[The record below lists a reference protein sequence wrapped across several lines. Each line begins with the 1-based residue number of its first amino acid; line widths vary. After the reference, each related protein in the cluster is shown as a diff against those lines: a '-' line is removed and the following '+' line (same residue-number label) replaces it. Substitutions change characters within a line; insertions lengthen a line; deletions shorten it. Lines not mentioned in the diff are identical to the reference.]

1 MIKGNKGQ
9 ADSREEGEEG
19 SEKQSE
25 KSGWKEGAVKRRRR
39 SSAPESPKGIRFARC

>member
-19 SEKQSE
+19 SGVGKT
-25 KSGWKEGAVKRRRR
+25 KRKERVEGR
-39 SSAPESPKGIRFARC
+39 GG